1 MWLRETVRKWIEG
14 ETGKIEGERFGE
26 WVKRVERRKEGEEEG
41 GKEREEK
48 EERGRVQLM
57 EDFVYIRTFLCLLL
71 LYCCLLFIFLPIFVF
86 LFF

>member
-41 GKEREEK
+41 GKREKRRKREE
-48 EERGRVQLM
+48 G
-57 EDFVYIRTFLCLLL
+57 FN
-71 LYCCLLFIFLPIFVF
+71 
-86 LFF
+86 